1 MREIDFTLSEV
12 SKNRPNPI
20 TRQIAELI
28 MKNIE
33 TGILMPGDRLPTE
46 RSLAQELMVSRGT
59 VKSAYRYLE
68 QHNVIRTR
76 QGSGSFVIRDEELS
90 QKLRRERAVAL
101 LTNTIAALGELG
113 FSITEMS
120 HLFDACIDQISDAV
134 VNVAIICNSAELLLD
149 ISRQLSF
156 KPGVAASIFI
166 LESITESKKPEELLR
181 GFDIIVTPSLCYR
194 LVSGLLPALRS
205 KLIEAAVSPAAET
218 LIQLTALS
226 RDSRIGIICRTNA
239 FLSTVKSLL
248 LSFGYL
254 EDNILSFFE
263 MDYTTRTYFPGG
275 INALISFSDAHI
287 FTNPDFAF
295 RNDEFLAKGGRI
307 IAFKHQLEQGTLLM
321 LEDRTRCI
329 NVEKAGNS
337 LV

>member
-1 MREIDFTLSEV
+1 LGEIDFTLSEV
-12 SKNRPNPI
+12 SKNRPDPI
-20 TRQIAELI
+20 TRQIADLLS
-28 MKNIE
+28 KNIE
-33 TGILMPGDRLPTE
+33 AHILMPGDRLPTE

-59 VKSAYRYLE
+59 VKSAYKYLE

-90 QKLRRERAVAL
+90 QKLRREKAVTL

-120 HLFDACIDQISDAV
+120 HLFDACIDQISDTV
-134 VNVAIICNSAELLLD
+134 VNVAVICNSAELLLD

-181 GFDIIVTPSLCYR
+181 GFDIIAVPSLCYK
-194 LVSGLLPALRS
+194 VVAGLLPALKP
-205 KLIEAAVSPAAET
+205 KLIEGAVAPTSET
-218 LIQLTALS
+218 MIQMTALS

-248 LSFGYL
+248 LSYGYL
-254 EDNILSFFE
+254 ESNILSFFE

-287 FTNPDFAF
+287 FTNPEFAF
-295 RNDEFLAKGGRI
+295 RNEEFLDKGGRI
-307 IAFKHQLEQGTLLM
+307 IPFRHRLEQGTLLM
-321 LEDRTRCI
+321 LEERIRSI
-329 NVEKAGNS
+329 NIEKAGDL